1 MRWILYAAGAGL
13 VLLGVT
19 GLIKESDPIGWAVWF
34 GGAAVA
40 HDAILVPL
48 VLLAGPALRRTR
60 RAVRAAAIV
69 AGTVTLATLPTVL
82 ALGRRADNP
91 SILPLD
97 YGRNLL
103 LVLAACAVAALL
115 PRLWTAVVRLR
126 ARRRRREPP
135 RQGVSAGG
143 SEPF

>member
-1 MRWILYAAGAGL
+1 MYAAGAAL
-13 VLLGVT
+13 VLLGFA
-19 GLIKESDPIGWAVWF
+19 GLVKESDPIGWAVWF

-40 HDAILVPL
+40 HDAILAPL
-48 VLLAGPALRRTR
+48 VLLAGVALRRTR
-60 RAVRAAAIV
+60 WAVRAAAIV

-103 LVLAACAVAALL
+103 LVLAALVLAALL
-115 PRLWTAVVRLR
+115 PRLWELVARLR
-126 ARRRRREPP
+126 RRPRE
-135 RQGVSAGG
+135 
-143 SEPF
+143 